1 MQLPIT
7 VIRQSK
13 TEWSKL
19 FRHEFF
25 AIFLWIYLL
34 YRDDWYDWGNLAIVF
49 SCWCCISTLL
59 FLQHLLDAPERFK
72 DFSPMIEKAAKVT
85 NRIKNTLLYIGRNT
99 LPIYL
104 FHPIFTMAAK
114 FYHPLFAWDPSEISF
129 ALFTVI
135 LAILGSIAI
144 ARIME
149 KTKLAYLFG
158 KGKILR

>member
-1 MQLPIT
+1 M

-13 TEWSKL
+13 TEWNKL

-25 AIFLWIYLL
+25 AIILWIYLL

-72 DFSPMIEKAAKVT
+72 DISPKIGKVAKVT
-85 NRIKNTLLYIGRNT
+85 NRIKDTLLYIGRNT

-129 ALFTVI
+129 AVVTII
-135 LAILGSIAI
+135 LAITGSLFIAKM
-144 ARIME
+144 ME

-158 KGKILR
+158 KGKLLR